1 MSGVS
6 VKNTQLAR
14 EPQAKAEYRVS
25 TPSATPLNKIEDVL
39 SDFAKGKMVIL
50 VDDESRENEGDL
62 LVAAETARPED
73 INFMAWYGRGLIC
86 LTLTEERCMQL
97 GLSLMVN
104 DNNARYATNFTVSIE
119 AAQGV
124 TTGIS
129 AADRA
134 ATVLAAVASDAKP
147 SDLVSPG
154 HIFPLMALP
163 GGVLVRAG
171 HTEAGVDLARLAGRE
186 PASVICEILNKDGT
200 MARLPDLLEFAHDHT
215 LKIGSIADL
224 IRYRLEHEP
233 TVQRVAAS
241 KLCTSFGEFQLVA
254 YRDIVDDG
262 THLALILGQVDRDE
276 PTLVRVHVYK
286 GMYDVLAN
294 LGQEY
299 SWPLAAAM
307 QRIGVEGKGVMV
319 LLKYDEAGASLL
331 EQIRTAEGRDEGLG
345 FPDEDP
351 GGELRMLG
359 VGGQILAD
367 TGVGKMRVL
376 GNPKRVHALSGFG
389 LEIVDYITTPD

>member
-6 VKNTQLAR
+6 IKRTQPVR
-14 EPQAKAEYRVS
+14 EVEHQIS
-25 TPSATPLNKIEDVL
+25 TLSATPLNKIEDVL
-39 SDFAKGKMVIL
+39 SDFAKGKMVVL

-62 LVAAETARPED
+62 LVAAATARPED
-73 INFMAWYGRGLIC
+73 INFMAWHGRGLIC

-134 ATVLAAVASDAKP
+134 ATVRAAVAPDAKP

-186 PASVICEILNKDGT
+186 PASVICEILNQDGT
-200 MARLPDLLEFAHDHT
+200 MARLPDLLEFARDHT

-241 KLCTSFGEFQLVA
+241 KLSTSFGEFQLVA
-254 YRDIVDDG
+254 YRDIIDDE
-262 THLALILGQVDRDE
+262 THLALILGEVDRDE

-307 QRIGVEGKGVMV
+307 QRIGAEGKGVMV

-331 EQIRTAEGRDEGLG
+331 EQIRAAEGQNEGLD

-389 LEIVDYITTPD
+389 LEIVDYITNPD